1 MATKIL
7 EKVEFATKSTK
18 QIYGTRGVLVFVKA
32 MGGIR
37 YGELVEIDVDGE
49 TRLGQVIDV
58 SRDTAIIQI
67 FGAALGITSGKTT
80 IRFRGERLVIPVST
94 DMLGRIFDGLARP
107 IDGGPPIVPEDYL
120 DIHGNPLN
128 PAIRVPPS
136 EFIETGISVI
146 DGMLTIV
153 RGQKLPIF
161 SGSGLP
167 HNRIAMQI
175 VRQAAVKKTGE
186 KFAVV
191 FGAVGVTHEEAMYFL
206 NELRSMGALDR
217 TIAFIAPASASTV
230 EKLALP
236 RVALTA
242 AEFLAWRYDM
252 HVLTILTDMTNYCE
266 ALKEVSAAREEVPGR
281 RGYPGYMYT
290 DLATMYERAGR
301 AEGKKGS
308 MTIMP
313 IITMPD
319 DDITHPIPDLTG
331 YITEGQIVLTRDMW
345 RKGVYPPVDVFLSLS
360 RLMKDG
366 IGPGKTRE
374 DHREVF
380 AQLMAAYAEG
390 TYLREIVTIV
400 GAESLTSRD
409 KKYLEFADAFERRFT
424 NQGEYERRTIEQT
437 LDIAWDLFTILPEDE
452 LRQVR
457 PETIKKYH
465 PKYRK
470 GGGG

>member
-1 MATKIL
+1 MASSII
-7 EKVEFATKSTK
+7 AITK
-18 QIYGTRGVLVFVKA
+18 QSRQIIGVRGSLVFVKA
-32 MGGIR
+32 LGGIR
-37 YGELVEIDVDGE
+37 YGELVEIDVDGDY
-49 TRLGQVIDV
+49 RLGQVVDV
-58 SRDTAIIQI
+58 SRDVAIIQI
-67 FGAALGITSGKTT
+67 FGTSLGVTPGKTT
-80 IRFRGERLVIPVST
+80 VKFRSETLSIPVST

-120 DIHGNPLN
+120 DIHGEPLN
-128 PAIRVPPS
+128 PALRIPPS
-136 EFIETGISVI
+136 EPIETGISVI
-146 DGMLTIV
+146 DGLLTLV

-175 VRQAAVKKTGE
+175 VRQAAVRGTGE

-191 FGAVGVTHEEAMYFL
+191 FGAIGVTHEEAMYFL

-217 TIAFIAPASASTV
+217 TIAFLAPASASTV

-242 AEFLAWRYDM
+242 AEFLAWRYGM
-252 HVLTILTDMTNYCE
+252 HMLTILTDMTNYCE
-266 ALKEVSAAREEVPGR
+266 ALKEISAAREEVPGR

-301 AEGKKGS
+301 VVNEKGS

-313 IITMPD
+313 ILTMPD

-331 YITEGQIVLTRDMW
+331 YITEGQIVLSRDMW

-360 RLMKDG
+360 RLMKEG
-366 IGPGKTRE
+366 IGAGKTRE

-380 AQLMAAYAEG
+380 AQLIAAYAEG
-390 TYLREIVTIV
+390 QYLRELITIV
-400 GAESLTSRD
+400 GTESLTTID
-409 KKYLEFADAFERRFT
+409 KKYLDFADKFEVKFIS
-424 NQGEYERRTIEQT
+424 QGEYERRSFEET
-437 LDIAWDLFTILPEDE
+437 LDIAWDLLSILPEEE
-452 LRQVR
+452 LRQISS
-457 PETIKKYH
+457 ETMKKYH
-465 PKYRK
+465 PIYRK
-470 GGGG
+470 QASKT

>member
-1 MATKIL
+1 MTL
-7 EKVEFATKSTK
+7 QLYTRTTKS
-18 QIYGTRGVLVFVKA
+18 ILGSRGSLLFIKSIP
-32 MGGIR
+32 GIR
-37 YGELVEIDVDGE
+37 YGEVVEIDVDGD

-58 SRDTAIIQI
+58 SQDATIVQI
-67 FGAALGITSGKTT
+67 FGSATSIAPGKTVV
-80 IRFRGERLVIPVST
+80 RLYGETLRLGVST
-94 DMLGRIFDGLARP
+94 DMLGRIFDGLGRP
-107 IDGGPPIVPEDYL
+107 IDGGPQIVPEDYL
-120 DIHGNPLN
+120 DIHGAPLN
-128 PAIRVPPS
+128 PALRIPPS
-136 EFIETGISVI
+136 EPIETGISVI
-146 DGMLTIV
+146 DGLLTLV

-161 SGSGLP
+161 TGSGLP

-175 VRQAAVKKTGE
+175 VRQATVRGTGE
-186 KFAVV
+186 GFAVV
-191 FGAVGVTHEEAMYFL
+191 FGAIGVTHEEAYYFL

-266 ALKEVSAAREEVPGR
+266 GLKEISAAREEVPGR

-301 AEGKKGS
+301 AIGRRGS

-313 IITMPD
+313 ILTMPD

-331 YITEGQIVLTRDMW
+331 YITEGQIVLSRDLW
-345 RKGVYPPVDVFLSLS
+345 RKGIYPPVDVFLSLS

-380 AQLMAAYAEG
+380 AQLIAAYAEG
-390 TYLREIVTIV
+390 QYLRELTAIV
-400 GAESLTSRD
+400 GTESLTGRD
-409 KKYLEFADAFERRFT
+409 RKYLEFADMFERRFV
-424 NQGEYERRTIEQT
+424 NQGEYERRTFEDT
-437 LDIAWDLFTILPEDE
+437 LDIAWDILSILPEDE
-452 LRQVR
+452 LKQIT
-457 PETIKKYH
+457 PKTIEKYH
-465 PKYRK
+465 PRYR
-470 GGGG
+470 GRAS

>member
-1 MATKIL
+1 MASSLIAITK
-7 EKVEFATKSTK
+7 VSR
-18 QIYGTRGVLVFVKA
+18 QITGVRGSLVFVKA
-32 MGGIR
+32 IGGIR
-37 YGELVEIDVDGE
+37 YGELVEIDVDGDS
-49 TRLGQVIDV
+49 RLGQVVDV
-58 SRDTAIIQI
+58 SRDVAIIQV
-67 FGAALGITSGKTT
+67 FGTSLGVTPGKTA
-80 IRFRGERLVIPVST
+80 IKFRGETLTIPVSS

-120 DIHGNPLN
+120 DIHGEPLN
-128 PAIRVPPS
+128 PALRVPPS
-136 EFIETGISVI
+136 EPIETGLSVI
-146 DGMLTIV
+146 DGLLTLV

-175 VRQAAVKKTGE
+175 VRQAAVRGSGE

-191 FGAVGVTHEEAMYFL
+191 FGAIGVTHEEAMYFL
-206 NELRSMGALDR
+206 NELKSMGALDR
-217 TIAFIAPASASTV
+217 TIAFLAPASASTV

-242 AEFLAWRYDM
+242 AEFLAWRYGM
-252 HVLTILTDMTNYCE
+252 HMLTILTDMTNYCE
-266 ALKEVSAAREEVPGR
+266 ALKEISAAREEVPGR

-301 AEGKKGS
+301 VVNEKGS

-313 IITMPD
+313 ILTMPD

-331 YITEGQIVLTRDMW
+331 YITEGQIVLSRDMW

-360 RLMKDG
+360 RLMKEG

-380 AQLMAAYAEG
+380 AQLIAAYAEG
-390 TYLREIVTIV
+390 QYLRELITIV
-400 GAESLTSRD
+400 GTESLTARD
-409 KKYLEFADAFERRFT
+409 KKYLEFADRFEAKFIS
-424 NQGEYERRTIEQT
+424 QGEYERRSFEET
-437 LDIAWDLFTILPEDE
+437 LDIAWDLLSILPEDE
-452 LRQVR
+452 LRQISS
-457 PETIKKYH
+457 ETMKKYH
-465 PKYRK
+465 PVYRK
-470 GGGG
+470 GNKV

>member
-1 MATKIL
+1 MSLPQLI
-7 EKVEFATKSTK
+7 TKSTRE
-18 QIYGTRGVLVFVKA
+18 ILGARGSLVFVKA
-32 MGGIR
+32 LKGIK
-37 YGELVEIDVDGE
+37 YGEIVELNIDGD
-49 TRLGQVIDV
+49 TRLGQVVDV
-58 SRDTAIIQI
+58 STDIAIIQI
-67 FGAALGITSGKTT
+67 FGSSAGISPGKT
-80 IRFRGERLVIPVST
+80 IVKLRGEVLRLGVST
-94 DMLGRIFDGLARP
+94 DMLGRIFDGLGRP
-107 IDGGPPIVPEDYL
+107 IDGGPSIVPEDYL
-120 DIHGNPLN
+120 NIHGEPLN
-128 PAIRVPPS
+128 PALRIPPS

-146 DGMLTIV
+146 DGLLTLV

-175 VRQAAVKKTGE
+175 VRQASVKGTGE

-191 FGAVGVTHEEAMYFL
+191 FGAVGVAYEEAYYFL
-206 NELRSMGALDR
+206 TELKSMGALDR
-217 TIAFIAPASASTV
+217 TIAFIAPASAPTV

-266 ALKEVSAAREEVPGR
+266 ALREISAAREEVPGR

-301 AEGKKGS
+301 AIGKKGS

-313 IITMPD
+313 ILTMPD

-331 YITEGQIVLTRDMW
+331 YITEGQIVLSRDMW
-345 RKGVYPPVDVFLSLS
+345 RKGIYPPVDVFLSLS

-380 AQLMAAYAEG
+380 AQLISAYAEG
-390 TYLREIVTIV
+390 QYLRELLAIV
-400 GAESLTSRD
+400 GIESLTPRD
-409 KKYLEFADAFERRFT
+409 RKFLEFADNFEKKFI
-424 NQGEYERRTIEQT
+424 NQGEYERRSIEQT
-437 LDIAWDLFTILPEDE
+437 LDIAWELLAMLPDE
-452 LRQVR
+452 ELKQIT
-457 PETIKKYH
+457 PQTFQKYH
-465 PKYRK
+465 PKYRAQQA
-470 GGGG
+470 